1 MQLATTASTRCTLC
15 VTQGRDQSVRRSLR
29 AVDDAEAMVHHLYAA
44 LRAGDGDAMAAC
56 YASDATFED
65 PAFGRLEGA
74 EVGAMWR
81 MLTSRSTGV
90 QVELSE
96 VAVAGTTGTARWVAR
111 YRFGPQQRPVVN
123 DVRASF
129 RFTPEGLVAEHRDRF
144 DLARWGAQ
152 AMGPVQGV
160 LGRTPLLGLLV
171 RRTTRRQLDAFM
183 STT

>member
-1 MQLATTASTRCTLC
+1 MSDPEATI
-15 VTQGRDQSVRRSLR
+15 RR
-29 AVDDAEAMVHHLYAA
+29 LYAA
-44 LRAGDGDAMAAC
+44 LEAGDGDVMAAC
-56 YASDATFED
+56 YAAGATFED
-65 PAFGRLEGA
+65 PAFGRLEGP

-90 QVELSE
+90 GVELRE
-96 VAVAGTTGTARWVAR
+96 HAAEGRTGTAHWIAT
-111 YRFGPQQRPVVN
+111 YRFGPRQRPVVN

-129 RFTPEGLVAEHRDRF
+129 TFTPQGLIADQVDRF

-152 AMGPVQGV
+152 AMGPVQGL

-183 STT
+183 AADRT